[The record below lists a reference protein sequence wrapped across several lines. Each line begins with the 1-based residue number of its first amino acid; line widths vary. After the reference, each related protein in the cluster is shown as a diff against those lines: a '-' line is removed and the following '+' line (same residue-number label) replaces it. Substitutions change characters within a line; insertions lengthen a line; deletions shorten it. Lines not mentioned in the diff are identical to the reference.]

1 MASLIHPIKTNKYK
15 KNLKALGWKYNRIKG
30 DHEIW
35 VKDDVDDEI
44 VFITNDKEVQ
54 PFIIRQNNKTL
65 GITDK
70 EFLKIIHSK
79 KFI

>member
-1 MASLIHPIKTNKYK
+1 MGLLSPVKTKKYRK
-15 KNLKALGWKYNRIKG
+15 FLKYMGWRFNRIKG

-35 VKDDVDDEI
+35 TKNNRDDEI

-65 GITDK
+65 EISDK
-70 EFLKIIHSK
+70 EFLRIIRK
-79 KFI
+79 L